1 MATRARAREIFDRS
15 RVLLDRS
22 RVVAAHLLDPPRH
35 PVPKAI
41 EAGPGA
47 WAEAARTESLVDV
60 CASIALRD
68 LNLIDTL
75 LAELEEMERKWRE
88 ENERIMRLHPPD
100 ADYATPPDDDPRP
113 PEERPLP

>member
-35 PVPKAI
+35 PPKAI
-41 EAGPGA
+41 EAGPGS

-75 LAELEEMERKWRE
+75 LAEL
-88 ENERIMRLHPPD
+88 
-100 ADYATPPDDDPRP
+100 
-113 PEERPLP
+113 